1 MPIVPTHGT
10 TIPTVHVDQIPEFQR
25 MELLSVLAEETA
37 ASFKNPD
44 VQARYEKWCA
54 EREARKE
61 VS

>member
-1 MPIVPTHGT
+1 MAPVPTHGNA
-10 TIPTVHVDQIPEFQR
+10 IPTVHVDQIPEFQR

-54 EREARKE
+54 ERKAGKE
-61 VS
+61 VN